1 MTQMNLEN
9 HIAIDL
15 FNKAPFGYFITKEDG
30 TIIKI
35 NDTLLSLIQSNRD
48 ALLGKKR
55 FQDLLNVGGRIYYET
70 HYLPLLIHQKEVQE
84 INFDIRSNKGTNIP
98 VLVNTNVIKEEGGQL
113 FFLSTVIDISQ
124 RKLYEREL
132 YLAKERA
139 QEVSKK
145 LEEANQELKNFSI
158 VLSHDV
164 RSPLVNIITFLNLVN
179 DDMLAE
185 EERPKLFDL
194 IKNSTS
200 GLLDMVDG
208 ILKYHINSDIDNQIP
223 KKITIQ
229 ALITKI
235 AQIADPESKIELTI
249 VDEEKTIETYN
260 VIIEMVLLNLLVNA
274 IKYNDKEIVR
284 INFLTSSDEKY
295 YHFTM
300 SDNGRGID
308 EKDFKRIFEP
318 SRTLEVK
325 DRFNSKGTGLGLSY
339 VKKLVE
345 KLGGAIKVQSKLG
358 IGSTFSFTII
368 KLQENTANI
377 KG

>member
-1 MTQMNLEN
+1 MNLEN

-15 FNKAPFGYFITKEDG
+15 FNKAPFGYIITQEDG

-84 INFDIRSNKGTNIP
+84 INFDMRSNKGTNIP
-98 VLVNTNVIKEEGGQL
+98 VLVNTNVIKEKGEQL

-132 YLAKERA
+132 YIAKERA

-145 LEEANQELKNFSI
+145 LEEANQELKNFSH

-164 RSPLVNIITFLNLVN
+164 KSPLVNIIGLLDLV
-179 DDMLAE
+179 DEDMLSE
-185 EERPKLFDL
+185 EERSEYFNLVR
-194 IKNSTS
+194 NSTS
-200 GLLDMVDG
+200 GLLDMIDG
-208 ILKYHINSDIDNQIP
+208 ILKYHINSDIDSQIP
-223 KKITIQ
+223 KKISIQ
-229 ALITKI
+229 DLITKI
-235 AQIADPESKIELTI
+235 AQLADPESKIELTI
-249 VDEEKTIETYN
+249 VDEEKTIKTYS
-260 VIIEMVLLNLLVNA
+260 VIIEMILLNLLVNA

-284 INFLTSSDEKY
+284 INVLTSSDEKY

-318 SRTLEVK
+318 SNTLEVK

-339 VKKLVE
+339 VKKMVE

-358 IGSTFSFTII
+358 TGSTFSFTII
-368 KLQENTANI
+368 KIQEKTANT
-377 KG
+377 KL

>member
-1 MTQMNLEN
+1 MTKMNLEN

>member
-1 MTQMNLEN
+1 MNSDN

-15 FNKAPFGYFITKEDG
+15 VNKAPFGYIITKEDG

-55 FQDLLNVGGRIYYET
+55 FQDLLNIGGRIYYET
-70 HYLPLLIHQKEVQE
+70 HYLPLLIHQKEIQE
-84 INFDIRSNKGTNIP
+84 INFDIRSNKGSNIP
-98 VLVNTNVIKEEGGQL
+98 VLVNSNVINEEGGQL

-158 VLSHDV
+158 VLSHDI
-164 RSPLVNIITFLNLVN
+164 RSPLHNIISFLNLVN
-179 DDMLAE
+179 DDTLSD
-185 EERPKLFDL
+185 EERSELFDL
-194 IKNSTS
+194 IRNSTRD
-200 GLLDMVDG
+200 LLDMVDG
-208 ILKYHINSDIDNQIP
+208 ILKYHISIDNQIP
-223 KKITIQ
+223 KKISAQ
-229 ALITKI
+229 DLIYKI
-235 AQIADPESKIELTI
+235 AQIEDPESKIELTI

-260 VIIEMVLLNLLVNA
+260 VIIEMILLNLLVNA
-274 IKYNDKEIVR
+274 IKYNDKDKEIVK

-318 SRTLEVK
+318 FKTLAVK

-345 KLGGAIKVQSKLG
+345 KLGGALKVQSKLG

-368 KLQENTANI
+368 KSQENTAY
-377 KG
+377 KA

>member
-145 LEEANQELKNFSI
+145 LEEANQELKNFSV

-208 ILKYHINSDIDNQIP
+208 ILKYHISSDIDNQIL
-223 KKITIQ
+223 KKISIQ

-368 KLQENTANI
+368 KLQENTAN
-377 KG
+377 KA

>member
-15 FNKAPFGYFITKEDG
+15 FNKAPFGYIITKEDG

-48 ALLGKKR
+48 ELLGKKR

-70 HYLPLLIHQKEVQE
+70 HYLPLLTHQKEVQE
-84 INFDIRSNKGTNIP
+84 INFDIQSNKGINIP

-145 LEEANQELKNFSI
+145 LEEANQELKNFSV

-164 RSPLVNIITFLNLVN
+164 RSPLLNIIILLNMVN
-179 DDMLAE
+179 DDMLSE
-185 EERPKLFDL
+185 EERSEFFDL
-194 IKNSTS
+194 IRNSTS

-208 ILKYHINSDIDNQIP
+208 ILKYHISSDIDNQIL
-223 KKITIQ
+223 KKISIQ

-260 VIIEMVLLNLLVNA
+260 VIIEMILLNLLVNA

-368 KLQENTANI
+368 KLQENTAN
-377 KG
+377 KA